1 MKQRKRRI
9 MAILLVFAMLFT
21 MVDPSM
27 FGGVITAQAEESNTS
42 LANVTS
48 GWVGDTNTYNIL
60 SEGDLLA
67 VSIACNAKSGYE
79 KYLSANYVLYDNLEF
94 KEEHHNQINI
104 GSSSRH
110 FTGTFDGQ
118 GYTITGL
125 WGDAQTAVNNGL
137 FGVMEGATVK
147 NLVIKNA
154 DYRSNQ
160 YGGILAAQAE
170 NSVIQNVTII
180 DSSCKVASL
189 GAVVGLIT
197 TGGLYGGA
205 LVGYAGNTKIYNC
218 ESRNTSVYVDTTG
231 GVQALGGDGMYMGG
245 LVGWID
251 DGGILEYSRVVGGTV
266 STEYYVAVGALA
278 ANNLYAGGLVGRI
291 DGSDETTV
299 TQVLDCFSS
308 AKVNYAGECYVS
320 VGAGLSGYAGG
331 VAARISGSNYK
342 MERCHYAGNI
352 HGHLLN
358 SILVLPIIAMED
370 YYLGGVAG
378 NVEDSSKI
386 QYCYFN
392 WENATKDN
400 KYPGGPKMPAISGE
414 SNTGDVTTIG
424 SAQYSN
430 TTFFETFDF
439 EGTEG
444 RETGNAAP
452 FDGEHKNKW
461 VIDPVNNM
469 PIHGK
474 RVEAT
479 MDFPGAGTITF
490 AETSIYDATSTSTNE
505 SNISQI
511 AQVYEGMNEALT
523 LTATVNEG
531 YNFKG
536 WYKDGAL
543 VAGAEK
549 STLTLGGDDGLSYE
563 DNEVYEAKYTAN
575 VVFKEMNNGV
585 DKTKEYTYNQE
596 LNPEDAT
603 LSEDGYV
610 FLGWS
615 EDVSKD
621 FLNPESSYYR
631 SEIKSSDLKDI
642 EFIEEDFPVTRPM
655 TVYPVF
661 IKIENYNIQVQMESA
676 PQKENTSDYIKEVTG
691 NEGTAEVKTDEN
703 GDLFITVA
711 EDDSV
716 KDSDEYRF
724 DGWYELELNDDGSV
738 KVDDTGKPIATRVS
752 KSRTFYL
759 ENVDLDIAHRYEA
772 RYQYGVTTWIPI
784 KTTDTTLHF
793 QYGIPGSEYCT
804 YYMNYG
810 DDATDLPKPGLN
822 IKNATFSHWRKA
834 ANEEETENRIELTK
848 KYSRSEM
855 NDLADK
861 KVDGATIQIK
871 EPMNLYAVIEV
882 PTIGTYYP
890 VTVKSDFPTGI
901 TNAEMLDGGLW
912 LSDLDP
918 RFIKAAITIKDG
930 YNFKGFYEY
939 YLKEGNSDDEW
950 EIQDKTQTFD
960 ETSTDETTKTTT
972 GSWRS
977 NVGYYPG
984 GETLLLARLT
994 ANVNFHKY
1002 NEDTV
1007 VVERKYNSKLFNHR
1021 TDGSSFETQNWD
1033 EWSEDNE
1040 HLSTPISATMG
1051 EEPVGIEETPTNEEM
1066 HRDGYEFVGWT
1077 TETEIFQD
1085 FSDFTVADRTTA
1097 NSYKLDVDNVKVIET
1112 MDIYPMYLKYNVE
1125 IKTNFNEAASKPIV
1139 EIVQFTEDGTV
1150 EFKFTGDGYEF
1161 APPSEWTVKVDGI
1174 EATDVNITFDEE
1186 TAVYT
1191 ITGLK
1196 TETEYEIIASCT
1208 ATVTFNDGDSVETK
1222 QYDYN
1227 QELGELPT
1235 PTKEINDQETS
1246 IGVNESIGDGVNVFV
1261 GWNTGGDSEYVT
1273 EENKVT
1279 GPMTLEPV
1287 YTTPD
1292 LNLKSDLED
1301 SGATITVSKTGEVT
1315 LKAPEKD
1322 GYDFAGWK
1330 WSGKESETITVEA
1343 NEDGTYVY
1351 ELTPEEAREGGT
1363 YTAKYNPIVT
1373 YTIPKVENDTL
1384 TEGEPVTGSVPYGSI
1399 MGDVIDLTIVEVT
1412 NKIVEALKGTDYVF
1426 EGEWSKD
1433 GWTGKKYEDPVTEP
1447 ITLYPI
1453 ITIKKEEQVTIY
1465 SNIDENSGTVVE
1477 LERENGKVTFP
1488 EVEKL
1493 GDIVKEGPKG
1503 INDESVE
1510 TKFVGYSLV
1519 FIVNNTDGTEISRV
1533 SDALY
1538 APGDTIDAEEITAYN
1553 DNPDKEDDPDKE
1565 GGEQIARIYAVWTQI
1580 QTIPGARIYL
1590 GDEYKHGMLTVA
1602 AINTKIL
1609 KTAGLQ
1615 EVDSDQ
1621 TAGKSSYGRYFE
1633 YIKDGQT
1640 NYPLTGDCG
1649 TEIWDNK
1656 LYAQYFSNE
1665 ELPNGWDI
1673 IASVLYNLKAI
1684 HYKSKLAAQPYL
1696 TFDYKDGENT
1706 RVNGDSL
1713 IYSYD
1718 SGARNMLDADK
1729 DGTWLWKLST
1739 EEKEELAKYA
1749 SYNSYNEYLEDTK
1762 TN

>member
-430 TTFFETFDF
+430 TTFFDTFDF
-439 EGTEG
+439 AGTTG
-444 RETGNAAP
+444 RVTGNAAP
-452 FDGEHKNKW
+452 FDEPHKNKW

-469 PIHGK
+469 PVHGK
-474 RVEAT
+474 RVEAS
-479 MDFPGAGTITF
+479 MDFPVAGTITF
-490 AETSIYDATSTSTNE
+490 AKTSIYDATSTSTNE

-511 AQVYEGMNEALT
+511 AQVHADMDEALT
-523 LTATVNEG
+523 LTATVNER

-536 WYKDGAL
+536 WYKDGIL
-543 VAGAEK
+543 VTGTEE
-549 STLTLGGDDGLSYE
+549 SPVYTLTLGGKDGLPYE

-575 VVFKEMNNGV
+575 VVFKGMNNGV
-585 DKTKEYTYNQE
+585 DETKEYTYNQE

-603 LSEDGYV
+603 LSEDSYV

-615 EDVSKD
+615 ETEYNKEDLQSSMIPDIQFVGKD
-621 FLNPESSYYR
+621 TSY
-631 SEIKSSDLKDI
+631 
-642 EFIEEDFPVTRPM
+642 PVTRPM
-655 TVYPVF
+655 ILYPVF
-661 IKIENYNIQVQMESA
+661 ISIANYNVKVQMQSA
-676 PQKENTSDYIKEVTG
+676 SLEGDSSYIKGKDG
-691 NEGTAEVKTDEN
+691 NEGNAEVKTDEN
-703 GDLFITVA
+703 GLFITVD
-711 EDDSV
+711 E
-716 KDSDEYRF
+716 KDTVNGSDKYRF
-724 DGWYELELNDDGSV
+724 DGWYE
-738 KVDDTGKPIATRVS
+738 VS
-752 KSRTFYL
+752 ADNTEGTLVSRSKTFYL
-759 ENVDLDIAHRYEA
+759 TNVDLNVEHRYEA
-772 RYQYGVTTWIPI
+772 RYQYKVTTWIPL
-784 KTTDTTLHF
+784 KTGTEPHF
-793 QYGIPGSEYCT
+793 KYGEDESKFGEY
-804 YYMNYG
+804 YVKYG
-810 DDATDLPKPGLN
+810 EDVNNSDLVPKPSFNPGHTGT
-822 IKNATFSHWRKA
+822 IRVEFSHWTNTGITQGA
-834 ANEEETENRIELTK
+834 S
-848 KYSRSEM
+848 YSKSEM
-855 NDLADK
+855 NDFAK
-861 KVDGATIQIK
+861 QTPTVEVK
-871 EPMNLYAVIEV
+871 EPMNVYAIIKIDWA
-882 PTIGTYYP
+882 TNSLYYP
-890 VTVKSDFPTGI
+890 VHVKSDFPAGTVEVKMNSGSLW
-901 TNAEMLDGGLW
+901 TSNAAPG
-912 LSDLDP
+912 SV
-918 RFIKAAITIKDG
+918 KATITIKDG
-930 YNFKGFYEY
+930 YNFKGFWQY
-939 YLKEGNSDDEW
+939 YFDDGAW
-950 EIQDKTQTFD
+950 HNPVK
-960 ETSTDETTKTTT
+960 TSTLTWNYNEETKTSTAI
-972 GSWRS
+972 WDS
-977 NVGYYPG
+977 NYGYWP
-984 GETLLLARLT
+984 GETRLVARLT
-994 ANVNFHKY
+994 ADINFHKVGG
-1002 NEDTV
+1002 DVTT
-1007 VVERKYNSKLFNHR
+1007 VERKYNSLLFCEDA
-1021 TDGSSFETQNWD
+1021 TAVENWD
-1033 EWSEDNE
+1033 DPNGSHVGTPDYEDPGDTVVGSE
-1040 HLSTPISATMG
+1040 I
-1051 EEPVGIEETPTNEEM
+1051 TPTNADM
-1066 HRDGYEFVGWT
+1066 YRNGYKFIGWT
-1077 TETEIFQD
+1077 TDEGIFTD
-1085 FSDFTVADRTTA
+1085 KENYVVTSEAAVSGSLLAEDTRV
-1097 NSYKLDVDNVKVIET
+1097 NKT
-1112 MDIYPMYLKYNVE
+1112 MDVYPVYLEYD
-1125 IKTNFNEAASKPIV
+1125 ITFKTNFNESKPKPEGSIV
-1139 EIVQFTEDGTV
+1139 ESTDFVAEEGNVIFT
-1150 EFKFTGDGYEF
+1150 FIGDGYVF
-1161 APPSEWTVKVDGI
+1161 ADPSEWTVKKDGTEI
-1174 EATDVNITFDEE
+1174 DATINQNQDGT
-1186 TAVYT
+1186 YT
-1191 ITGLK
+1191 ITGLD

-1208 ATVTFNDGDSVETK
+1208 ATVTFNNEDGSEVKKD

-1227 QELGELPT
+1227 QELGELPK
-1235 PTKEINDQETS
+1235 PTQNINSGSSS
-1246 IGVNESIGDGVNVFV
+1246 IQVGGSFNEDVKVFV
-1261 GWNTGGDSEYVT
+1261 GWRKDESYVT
-1273 EENKVT
+1273 EQTKVT
-1279 GPMTLEPV
+1279 NPMDLQSN
-1287 YTTPD
+1287 YQAPD
-1292 LNLKSDLED
+1292 LELKSDLEN
-1301 SGATITVSKTGEVT
+1301 SGASIMVSEKGEVT
-1315 LKAPEKD
+1315 LNAPENE
-1322 GYDFAGWK
+1322 GYEFAGWVQDEGTK
-1330 WSGKESETITVEA
+1330 NEKLITTEPTV
-1343 NEDGTYVY
+1343 
-1351 ELTPEEAREGGT
+1351 ELTPEQLREHHT
-1363 YTAKYNPIVT
+1363 YTAKYNTSVT
-1373 YTIPKVENDTL
+1373 YIIPKVENGTL
-1384 TEGEPVTGSVPYGSI
+1384 TVDGSVPGFVPYGSI